1 MKTDPPNDLS
11 QGLHPTALLID
22 SVDLNFETGVTTVS
36 AMLALRRNL
45 ASPAQTLV
53 LDGDEL
59 ENLSVAV
66 DGQKV
71 PFSVA
76 ANTLTI
82 ADVPDAFHA
91 VRRFRM

>member
-1 MKTDPPNDLS
+1 
-11 QGLHPTALLID
+11 
-22 SVDLNFETGVTTVS
+22 
-36 AMLALRRNL
+36 MLALRRNL

-91 VRRFRM
+91 VRRFRARTLADLATGKRHR